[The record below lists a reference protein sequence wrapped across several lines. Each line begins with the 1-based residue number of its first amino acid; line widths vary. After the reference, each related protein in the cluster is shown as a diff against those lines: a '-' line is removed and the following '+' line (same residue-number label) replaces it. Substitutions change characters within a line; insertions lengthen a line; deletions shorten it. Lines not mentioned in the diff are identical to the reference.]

1 MKTLL
6 LLATAVFY
14 FGCKSGNKQKPAET
28 ATNDSIT
35 YQPPATNPPGV
46 EIAPA
51 GKIDIGSFGDIK
63 LGQPYQETL
72 KALGDPSSKATAI
85 EWAADGLMHEDWTWK
100 DKGLVLNMSSEK
112 NNVPGTMAI
121 FSITAN
127 APCAFKTKAG
137 MGIGSSYTEV
147 QEAYKRDIDPE
158 ATDKTQITVGSV
170 YGGIIFSFRNDKAA
184 TVFLGAQ
191 AE

>member
-6 LLATAVFY
+6 LLAMTSFFV
-14 FGCKSGNKQKPAET
+14 GCNSGNKQKSVST
-28 ATNDSIT
+28 GLNDSIT
-35 YQPPATNPPGV
+35 YQPPASNPPGV

-51 GKIDIGSFGDIK
+51 GKIDIESFGDIK
-63 LGQPYQETL
+63 LGQPYLETL

-85 EWAADGLMHEDWTWK
+85 EWAADGLLHQDWTWK
-100 DKGLVLNMSSEK
+100 DKGLVLNMSSDK
-112 NNVPGTMAI
+112 NNVQGTMTV
-121 FSITAN
+121 FSITAT

-137 MGIGSSYTEV
+137 MGIGSTYQEV

-158 ATDKTQITVGSV
+158 ATGKTYITVGSV
-170 YGGIIFSFRNDKAA
+170 YGGIIFNFKNDKAEKI
-184 TVFLGAQ
+184 FLGAE